1 MNCYFW
7 ELEAILEGLALKRL
21 DEQEQ
26 QAIFGFNLRYI
37 LNAKKPKLTKVF
49 DKKKAEKKVKNL
61 FSRTSD
67 SNENQQMTKQLKTV
81 TEYFKN
87 KKWR

>member
-7 ELEAILEGLALKRL
+7 ELEAILEGLALKKL

-49 DKKKAEKKVKNL
+49 DKKKAEKKIKNL
-61 FSRTSD
+61 FSRTSE

>member
-49 DKKKAEKKVKNL
+49 DKKKAEKKIKNL